1 MELSDTK
8 IRELIHALARD
19 TRTDNII
26 AAEGYT
32 REFIE
37 NFAKEYADE
46 ICEERRRIKEDFRQ
60 DREDNRTYGID
71 VSSWQGVIE
80 WNRVK
85 QSSHGGFAML
95 RAAYG
100 TELDSR
106 FEDNYEEATRA
117 DVPVGAYLYTLAL
130 DEETA
135 IEEADRLIEILR
147 GKRLSYPI
155 ALDIEERA
163 QAELGRERVSAI
175 IEAFCSRMEQ
185 AKYYVMV
192 YSYEDFL
199 TTLLTEEIR
208 NKYDIWVADIGG
220 NPDIDFGIHQYSFK
234 GEVDG
239 IRGDVDLDYAV
250 KNYPEIMRENNLN
263 GY

>member
-37 NFAKEYADE
+37 DFAKRYADE
-46 ICEERRRIKEDFRQ
+46 ICDERRRIKEDFHQ
-60 DREDNRTYGID
+60 EREENREYGID

-80 WNRVK
+80 WNHVK
-85 QSSHGGFAML
+85 QSPHHSFAML

-106 FEDNYEEATRA
+106 FEDNYEEATKA
-117 DVPVGAYLYTLAL
+117 GIPVGAYLYTLAL
-130 DEETA
+130 DEA
-135 IEEADRLIEILR
+135 SAREEADRLIEILR
-147 GKRLSYPI
+147 GKRLPYPV

-175 IEAFCSRMEQ
+175 IDAFCSRMEQ
-185 AKYYVMV
+185 ARYYVMI

-199 TTLLTEEIR
+199 TTLLTDEIKE
-208 NKYDIWVADIGG
+208 KYDIWAADIGG
-220 NPDIDFGIHQYSFK
+220 TPDIDFGIHQYSFR
-234 GEVDG
+234 GIVDG

-250 KNYPEIMRENNLN
+250 KDYPEIMRKNKLN
-263 GY
+263 GF

>member
-37 NFAKEYADE
+37 DFARRYADE
-46 ICEERRRIKEDFRQ
+46 ICEERRRIKEDFRPE
-60 DREDNRTYGID
+60 REEGRTYGID

-85 QSSHGGFAML
+85 QSSHDGFAML

-100 TELDSR
+100 TEPDSR

-117 DVPVGAYLYTLAL
+117 NVPVGAYLYTLAL
-130 DEETA
+130 NEEEA
-135 IEEADRLIEILR
+135 REEADRLIEILR
-147 GKRLSYPI
+147 GKRLPYPI

-163 QAELGRERVSAI
+163 QAELDKERVSAI
-175 IEAFCSRMEQ
+175 IDAFCSQMEQ
-185 AKYYVMV
+185 ARYYVMV

-199 TTLLTEEIR
+199 RTHLTDEIR
-208 NKYDIWVADIGG
+208 NKYDIWVADIGET
-220 NPDIDFGIHQYSFK
+220 PDIDFGIHQYSFR
-234 GEVDG
+234 GDVDG

-250 KNYPEIMRENNLN
+250 KDYPEIMRENNLN
-263 GY
+263 GF